1 MSEIE
6 FECNEAVSNRDG
18 LFCVVLS
25 HSFARMD
32 DNKTPGYNR
41 IWKISY
47 PIILSLIAQNA
58 VNVTDT
64 AFLGRVGE
72 VELGASAIGGLF
84 YISLFMLGFGFSIGG
99 QILIARR
106 NGEKNYHEIGRIT
119 DNSIYFLFGMGII
132 LFLLIYFFAPLLL
145 KYLIHS
151 PAIFEAS
158 TEFLKYRIYGIF
170 FAFGNVLLRSF
181 YIGTTKTRVLTYNA
195 LILAGSN
202 IFLDYSLIFGNFGFP
217 QMGIRGAALA
227 SAISEAISAIF
238 FFTYTFKMVDL
249 KKYNL
254 FRFGALDWKVI
265 KTTFNISVFIM
276 LQTFLSL
283 GGWFIFFMIVEKM
296 GERSLAISNIIR
308 SIYIVLLI
316 PIMAFGS
323 TTNSL
328 VSNLIGEGN
337 SDKVLPVI
345 KKIAGMS
352 FVITAALAGILLL
365 MPRFAVSVYTTDH
378 SLIDQTLPVL
388 YVIIG
393 GLTLASIA
401 NVLFNAVSGT
411 ARTEMAL
418 VIETVTIGIYLIFTY
433 FFAVKFVFPIH
444 YVWTVEVIYFLVIG
458 SLSYFYIKSGYWKAK
473 KDRIVV
479 QGQNL

>member
-1 MSEIE
+1 MRKRPSL
-6 FECNEAVSNRDG
+6 NEMASFG
-18 LFCVVLS
+18 VVLS
-25 HSFARMD
+25 HSFAPMN

-72 VELGASAIGGLF
+72 IELGASAIGGLF

-119 DNSIYFLFGMGII
+119 DNSIYFLFGLAII

-145 KYLIHS
+145 RSLIHS

-158 TEFLKYRIYGIF
+158 TAFLKYRIYGIF

-181 YIGTTKTRVLTYNA
+181 YIGTTRTKVLTYNA

-202 IFLDYSLIFGNFGFP
+202 IFLDYCLIFGNFGFP
-217 QMGIRGAALA
+217 QMGIKGAALA
-227 SAISEAISAIF
+227 SAISEAVSALY
-238 FFTYTFKMVDL
+238 FFTYTFKTVDL

-254 FRFGALDWKVI
+254 FRFRALDWKVI
-265 KTTFNISVFIM
+265 KNTFNISVFVM

-296 GERSLAISNIIR
+296 GERPLAISNIIR
-308 SIYIVLLI
+308 SIYIVMLI

-337 SDKVLPVI
+337 SDKVLNLI
-345 KKIAGMS
+345 RKIAGLNLAIIA
-352 FVITAALAGILLL
+352 VIVGVFLLI
-365 MPRFAVSVYTTDH
+365 PRMVVSVYTSDPT
-378 SLIDQTLPVL
+378 LIDQTIPVL
-388 YVIIG
+388 YVIMV
-393 GLTLASIA
+393 GLTLASVA

-418 VIETVTIGIYLIFTY
+418 LIEVITIGIYLAFTY
-433 FFAVKFVFPIH
+433 LFAVKLAFPIH
-444 YVWTVEVIYFLVIG
+444 YVWTVEVLYFLIIG
-458 SLSYFYIKSGYWKAK
+458 SLSYFYVKSGYWKSK
-473 KDRIVV
+473 KPTADIVPEAS
-479 QGQNL
+479 N

>member
-1 MSEIE
+1 M
-6 FECNEAVSNRDG
+6 N
-18 LFCVVLS
+18 
-25 HSFARMD
+25 
-32 DNKTPGYNR
+32 DNKTPGYDK

-72 VELGASAIGGLF
+72 IELGASAIGGLF

-119 DNSIYFLFGMGII
+119 DNSIYFLAALALL
-132 LFLLIYFFAPLLL
+132 LFFLIWFFAPLLL
-145 KYLIHS
+145 KSLIRS
-151 PAIFEAS
+151 QAILAAS
-158 TEFLKYRIYGIF
+158 TDFLRFRIYGIF
-170 FAFGNVLLRSF
+170 FAFGNVLLRAF

-195 LILAGSN
+195 IILAGAN
-202 IFLDYSLIFGNFGFP
+202 IFLDYCLIFGNFGFP
-217 QMGIRGAALA
+217 EMGIKGAALA

-238 FFTYTFKMVDL
+238 FFTYTFRMVDL

-254 FRFGALDWKVI
+254 FRFGALDWRVI
-265 KTTFNISVFIM
+265 KNTFNISVFVM
-276 LQTFLSL
+276 LQTFFSL

-296 GERSLAISNIIR
+296 GERPLAISNIIR

-337 SDKVLPVI
+337 SEKVVPLI
-345 KKIAGMS
+345 KKIAGLS
-352 FVITAALAGILLL
+352 FMLILVLAGFFLVA
-365 MPRFAVSVYTTDH
+365 PRFAISIYTNDQT
-378 SLIDQTLPVL
+378 LIDQTLPVL
-388 YVIIG
+388 YVIMG
-393 GLTLASIA
+393 GLTLASVA
-401 NVLFNAVSGT
+401 NILFNAVSGT
-411 ARTEMAL
+411 ARTEIAL
-418 VIETVTIGIYLIFTY
+418 IIETLTIGIYLVFTY
-433 FFAVKFVFPIH
+433 WFAVKLAFPIH
-444 YVWTVEVIYFLVIG
+444 YVWTAEIIYFTIIG
-458 SLSYFYIKSGYWKAK
+458 LLSYFYIRSGYWKRNKPSAVSLIE
-473 KDRIVV
+473 KDT
-479 QGQNL
+479 